1 MQGAGQVFGAF
12 LLLCGVF
19 AAAALREP
27 ALKGISYAVRWVLR
41 LEGSSTSGRRR
52 IRGEHAPE
60 IVGLDVSD
68 RPDLGIHEKYVLSKY
83 GVDDSYFAP
92 AEESTNAAEQ
102 PA

>member
-1 MQGAGQVFGAF
+1 MLGAF

-19 AAAALREP
+19 AAAAMREP
-27 ALKGISYAVRWVLR
+27 VLKGISFAVRWVLR

-60 IVGLDVSD
+60 NVGLDVSD
-68 RPDLGIHEKYVLSKY
+68 RPNLGVHEKYVLAKY

-92 AEESTNAAEQ
+92 PEAQQSLNAAEQ